1 MSEADTPRRAIVLL
15 ACSVVLSACAQL
27 LMKAGMLALQ
37 RADAGDVMQL
47 LQAAI
52 SDVAVSGFI
61 GAGLLCYALS
71 MLAWLLALTG
81 YRLSIAYPMLGIS
94 YVLVYLGAI
103 VWERIGEEF
112 SLVRS
117 AGIVLVLI
125 GVVLV
130 NSRDHSDHSN
140 MVQGCDSAST
150 ES

>member
-1 MSEADTPRRAIVLL
+1 MSASDAPRRAIVLL

-27 LMKAGMLALQ
+27 LMKAGMLAL
-37 RADAGDVMQL
+37 ADGNGLIAV
-47 LQAAI
+47 LQTAMR
-52 SDVAVSGFI
+52 DTTVLGFI

-94 YVLVYLGAI
+94 YVLVYLGA
-103 VWERIGEEF
+103 VFWERIGEEF
-112 SLVRS
+112 SLLRS

-130 NSRDHSDHSN
+130 NLKDKNVDN
-140 MVQGCDSAST
+140 G
-150 ES
+150 

>member
-1 MSEADTPRRAIVLL
+1 MRATDTPRRAIVLL

-27 LMKAGMLALQ
+27 LMKAGMLALH
-37 RADAGDVMQL
+37 GTGGSLMQL

-52 SDVAVSGFI
+52 QDIAVSGLI

-94 YVLVYLGAI
+94 YVLVYLGA
-103 VWERIGEEF
+103 VFWDRIGEPF
-112 SLVRS
+112 TLLRS

-130 NSRDHSDHSN
+130 NHRDN
-140 MVQGCDSAST
+140 GMNDSTDSG

>member
-1 MSEADTPRRAIVLL
+1 MSETDTPRRAIVLL

-37 RADAGDVMQL
+37 HADAGGVMQL
-47 LQAAI
+47 LQVAI

-94 YVLVYLGAI
+94 YVLVYLGA
-103 VWERIGEEF
+103 VSWERIGEPF
-112 SLVRS
+112 SLLRL
-117 AGIVLVLI
+117 AGIMLVLI

-130 NSRDHSDHSN
+130 NYKDDYADKDGN
-140 MVQGCDSAST
+140 DAG

>member
-1 MSEADTPRRAIVLL
+1 MSASDAPRRAVVLL

-27 LMKAGMLALQ
+27 LMKAGMLAITGGEGSGLTQILQ
-37 RADAGDVMQL
+37 MALHDATVLGL
-47 LQAAI
+47 
-52 SDVAVSGFI
+52 I

-71 MLAWLLALTG
+71 MLAWLMALTG

-103 VWERIGEEF
+103 VWQRIGEDF
-112 SLVRS
+112 SLLRS

-130 NSRDHSDHSN
+130 NLRDTDKNGNTAMSGNHHDRI
-140 MVQGCDSAST
+140 
-150 ES
+150 